1 MPTPELKKESY
12 LYPLT
17 GIRGIAALMV
27 VFSHFKD
34 YDFPVWFNYPRV
46 GEFSVM
52 LFFALSGF
60 LMGYL
65 YSVKRFDS
73 DQVFRYAVS
82 RFSRIAPAYLVVVI
96 SFYLIFQ
103 FLDADF
109 PIQITT
115 ENLLRHLMFSG
126 NQNILWS
133 IPPEVQF
140 YGFFVFFWGAV
151 FMLRERQQLL
161 PLLLLLAACV
171 FFTSYRDSVPGTF
184 VGSKITYFMV
194 GAVAGALRPYLDQF
208 SLRDNTLSALQGL
221 LLVGAF
227 TVLLWPN
234 PVDNGFALYW
244 SDISNAGW
252 AGLAILVFSFS
263 STVTRWTMKNQPMQK
278 LGLWS
283 FSLYL
288 THVPVLFYTNV
299 VLGNSGW
306 WTGATGVLLSLVVAC
321 GFYQWI
327 EKPGISVTRRLLSQV
342 SIRSLPFKPSTI
354 KS

>member
-1 MPTPELKKESY
+1 MSRPELKQKNY

-27 VFSHFKD
+27 VFSHFRNH
-34 YDFPVWFNYPRV
+34 DFPVWFHYPRV
-46 GEFSVM
+46 GGFSVM

-65 YSVKRFDS
+65 YSVKRFNS
-73 DQVFRYAVS
+73 DQIIRYAVS

-96 SFYLIFQ
+96 SFFLIFQ

-109 PIQITT
+109 PVQITP
-115 ENLLRHLMFSG
+115 ENLFRHLMFSG

-140 YGFFVFFWGAV
+140 YGFFIFFWGAV

-161 PLLLLLAACV
+161 PLLFLLAVCV
-171 FFTSYRDSVPGTF
+171 FLTSYRDSVPGTF
-184 VGSKITYFMV
+184 VGSKIAYFMV
-194 GAVAGALRPYLDQF
+194 GAVAGALRPYLDQY
-208 SLRDNTLSALQGL
+208 SVRDSTLSALQGL
-221 LLVGAF
+221 LLVGALA
-227 TVLLWPN
+227 VLLWPN
-234 PVDNGFALYW
+234 PVDNGFSLFW

-263 STVTRWTMKNQPMQK
+263 SSFTRWTLNNQLMQK
-278 LGLWS
+278 LGIWS

-288 THVPVLFYTNV
+288 THVPVLFYTSV

-306 WTGATGVLLSLVVAC
+306 WTGAAAVLLSLVVAW
-321 GFYQWI
+321 GFYQWV
-327 EKPGISVTRRLLSQV
+327 EKPGITITRKLLGQV
-342 SIRSLPFKPSTI
+342 SIKSLQLTPTTI
-354 KS
+354 K